1 MSGNPFNLHE
11 VVDGDFQVERTTTR
25 IYGMFTKP
33 EINWNENQGYEFLT
47 LDEILEQVM
56 KAQDGIL
63 KDRVPFIRVEYET
76 GLWGVIFEAGNY
88 HEAGKQW
95 LVHGVTK
102 GYA

>member
-1 MSGNPFNLHE
+1 
-11 VVDGDFQVERTTTR
+11 
-25 IYGMFTKP
+25 
-33 EINWNENQGYEFLT
+33 
-47 LDEILEQVM
+47 M